1 MCAHRGQLIKASEE
15 LVQRHD
21 QLLGRALRGQ
31 AGETFDISK
40 QYAARKEAAV
50 EEGEGHRH
58 TVERSNKGD
67 TQ

>member
-1 MCAHRGQLIKASEE
+1 MRAHRGQLIKAGKE

-40 QYAARKEAAV
+40 QYAARKEEV
-50 EEGEGHRH
+50 EEGEEDRH
-58 TVERSNKGD
+58 SVERN